1 MAGAKAKTHNPLAT
15 PERLSEHG
23 SKAVKQVQ
31 KAAINEANESGK
43 TFLKQLLGLELGG
56 APKAEQAKPKQETKP
71 DTGGVIELFNALTH
85 KPASA
90 ETKKHAGEKAP
101 NIEAAMN
108 YSRDIQKSSERASK
122 SETHQ
127 MNQNV
132 EEIKAE
138 LAKLV
143 ASSKVLKME
152 FAEIG
157 VEQSHKDIGQY
168 HTTFFEWMLIVIRQA
183 RQKVEDSGSWLN
195 AVKGKGGKKGL
206 DVTNMSMHQSGERT
220 TIQNSA
226 G

>member
-1 MAGAKAKTHNPLAT
+1 MAGAKTKTHNSLAAH
-15 PERLSEHG
+15 ERLTEHG
-23 SKAVKQVQ
+23 NKAVKEVQ

-43 TFLKQLLGLELGG
+43 TFLKQLLGLELVGT
-56 APKAEQAKPKQETKP
+56 PKDNAVEVKQPEKKFTTSGIEIVDLFVFSNAKSEKK
-71 DTGGVIELFNALTH
+71 
-85 KPASA
+85 ASS
-90 ETKKHAGEKAP
+90 EKAP

-108 YSRDIQKSSERASK
+108 YSRDIQKSSEHSAK

-157 VEQSHKDIGQY
+157 VEQSHKEVGQY

-183 RQKVEDSGSWLN
+183 REKVEDSGAWLN
-195 AVKGKGGKKGL
+195 VVKGKKGKKGL
-206 DVTNMSMHQSGERT
+206 DVTDMSMHQSGERT